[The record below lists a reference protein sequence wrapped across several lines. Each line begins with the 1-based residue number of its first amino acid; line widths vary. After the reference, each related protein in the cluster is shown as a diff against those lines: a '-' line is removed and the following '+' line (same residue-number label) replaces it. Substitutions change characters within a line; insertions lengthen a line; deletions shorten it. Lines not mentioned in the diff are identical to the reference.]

1 MSPSLQQMITHY
13 EGLTAKPKRPT
24 KQRRLFK
31 PLKRIKVNLDPDMKR
46 LLVCVYYGSTDD
58 FTKPRFAIKE
68 VAQLFRTPRSTTA
81 NLLRQFAANG
91 YDLASFKAQRRP
103 RFKML
108 SQSVKE
114 RLLDPDILQLWSRYS
129 IKERVKLIEEEYD
142 TKISKNRLTAF
153 YRENGVRYR

>member
-1 MSPSLQQMITHY
+1 
-13 EGLTAKPKRPT
+13 
-24 KQRRLFK
+24 
-31 PLKRIKVNLDPDMKR
+31 
-46 LLVCVYYGSTDD
+46 
-58 FTKPRFAIKE
+58 
-68 VAQLFRTPRSTTA
+68 
-81 NLLRQFAANG
+81 
-91 YDLASFKAQRRP
+91 
-103 RFKML
+103 ML